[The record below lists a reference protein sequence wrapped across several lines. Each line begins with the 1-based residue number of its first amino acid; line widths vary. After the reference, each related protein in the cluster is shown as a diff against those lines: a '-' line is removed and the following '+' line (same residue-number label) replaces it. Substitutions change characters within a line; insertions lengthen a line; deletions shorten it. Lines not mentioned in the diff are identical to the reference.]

1 MAVHLLYI
9 DDDPGLV
16 RLVARSL
23 QALGHTVEH
32 APDGAAGLARIARGG
47 VDAVALDHHLPGETG
62 LDILARIR
70 ALPEPPPVIY
80 VTGSEDLRIAVAALK
95 AGAADYV
102 LKDVAGHFREL
113 LVQAVEAALA
123 QERLRREKA
132 EAEQRLATS
141 QERLGLALGA
151 AGMIGTWDWDLSAD
165 LIYADANF
173 ARIYTVDPED
183 AARGAPL
190 AQYTRNFHP
199 DDMPAFRAELDRTF
213 SGADEFA
220 CEYRILQPDGSVRW
234 ILARGRFM
242 RDAEGVP
249 QRFAGASVDITERKQ
264 AEERQ
269 RLLMQELAHRVK
281 NTLTLVQAIC
291 LQTLRGDATLAEARE
306 TITARLLALAQAH
319 DLLLQGSWTEA
330 SLLTLAEGAAR
341 LHGHG
346 AAGRFHIKG
355 PDVTLGPKAALS
367 IGLVLHELG
376 TNAAKYGALSI
387 PEGHVDI
394 TWERDHP
401 ESGAEPMIRFR
412 WQEVGGPPVTPP
424 SRRGFGSRLIE
435 RSLADGL
442 GAQVSLSYP
451 VSGVTL
457 TLDAPLSA
465 IRES

>member
-1 MAVHLLYI
+1 
-9 DDDPGLV
+9 
-16 RLVARSL
+16 
-23 QALGHTVEH
+23 
-32 APDGAAGLARIARGG
+32 
-47 VDAVALDHHLPGETG
+47 
-62 LDILARIR
+62 
-70 ALPEPPPVIY
+70 
-80 VTGSEDLRIAVAALK
+80 
-95 AGAADYV
+95 
-102 LKDVAGHFREL
+102 
-113 LVQAVEAALA
+113 
-123 QERLRREKA
+123 
-132 EAEQRLATS
+132 
-141 QERLGLALGA
+141 
-151 AGMIGTWDWDLSAD
+151 
-165 LIYADANF
+165 
-173 ARIYTVDPED
+173 
-183 AARGAPL
+183 
-190 AQYTRNFHP
+190 
-199 DDMPAFRAELDRTF
+199 MPAFRAELDRTF

-367 IGLVLHELG
+367 IALVLHELG